1 MILFNVLTVKWT
13 MNDVIMLEKEF
24 YDKTEL
30 LITATDQNTYY
41 NM

>member
-30 LITATDQNTYY
+30 LITTTDQNT
-41 NM
+41 